1 MGGTEWLRDYQQRV
15 AHIGAQAKQA
25 QDALAGL
32 TATASSASGAV
43 TVTVNAAGA
52 LTRISFTEQSEEL
65 SRPRLAEAVLEASR
79 KAHAEVAR
87 RSADALRPVVGGT
100 ATERYLTGRLPSE
113 PASGS
118 AEWEPQVRR

>member
-1 MGGTEWLRDYQQRV
+1 MDGTEWLRDYQQRV
-15 AHIGAQAKQA
+15 AHIGQRAKQA

-32 TATASSASGAV
+32 TATASSASGVV

-100 ATERYLTGRLPSE
+100 ATERYLTGQLPRE
-113 PASGS
+113 PAAGS
-118 AEWEPQVRR
+118 AEWEQQVRR